1 MRRREFIKDSGVF
14 ALGIGAFGHLRW
26 EEGKFVGDT
35 PTTTDI
41 LGPFYRPDAPF
52 RANLNPPDFNGEVLH
67 LSGIVFKEDGK
78 TPLKD
83 CLIEIWQ
90 CQQDTLYD
98 NVSEKFRYRASQK
111 TSKDGKYR
119 FTTAVPIPYAVED
132 NPGAIRPAHIHM
144 RLSAK
149 DHQDLITQIYMKG
162 DPHLETDPSTK
173 SGLSFSRILTL
184 KQVRAHESELRF
196 DIVLRKEYLPDD
208 AVFYK
213 VSGVY
218 KMSDQSKMKFYR
230 EGSSL
235 FYKTNNQI
243 LGGLSYDGNNTF
255 VGGVND
261 TEARF
266 ELLPQGN
273 AKVWFRFSRR
283 RETRLE
289 GKKVFSY

>member
-26 EEGKFVGDT
+26 DEGKFVGDT

-41 LGPFYRPDAPF
+41 LGPFYRPDAPL

-98 NVSEKFRYRASQK
+98 NVSEEFRYRASQK

-149 DHQDLITQIYMKG
+149 DHQDLITQIYLKG
-162 DPHLETDPSTK
+162 DPHSKTDPSTK

-208 AVFYK
+208 AVFHK